1 MPNKN
6 LYSGFNKESYF
17 FFILERKGNSTLNEL
32 KEFVNL
38 KKKKRKR
45 KIKTNKKEFN
55 KLS

>member
-38 KKKKRKR
+38 KKKE
-45 KIKTNKKEFN
+45 KEKN
-55 KLS
+55 